1 MNLKKILLT
10 ITSLLITFISYAQ
23 EQNKYSISGKLIDYS
38 TKEPIEYASII
49 IYKLPDTVL
58 VTGSITNN
66 KGEFTLKKI
75 LTGKYLLKYSFVG
88 YQTALN
94 NIEINNSSISLPYPL
109 TLKTASNQLSEIQIT
124 ENQIEK
130 QISIEKTKI
139 NVSQNISSSFGS
151 VSDILKS
158 QSIVNIDHENNVYLR
173 GNKNILILIDGVPT
187 TISSLNSIPAS
198 TVESIE
204 VISNPDAKYDAEGTG
219 GIINIVSKTTNKSGF
234 SGASSIN
241 YGLNNRINGGL
252 SFNYSKGI
260 WNIGFNYNGR
270 FEKSDVKSSLE
281 RKINS
286 SGIGI
291 EQDIKSIQTN
301 RNQTAGLLLSVKPS
315 KKEIISLNTKLIF
328 PEFYNIQNI
337 NGRQTNDT
345 LQDIIFNRKNDITFA
360 RKVFEAKLS
369 YKNIFEKNKNELSI
383 DASFSKTKGNR
394 PATYYVDNILIQE
407 STGGGSPTNAIFQID
422 YLKSVFNSGR
432 IECGL
437 KGFSRWN
444 NFNYSFYD
452 LDTISNKMEL
462 NSLYSN
468 DLEHQEYIYS
478 TYLMYSDSIFKK
490 VFYKIGGRLE
500 YNTSELIQKSN
511 NEKINKEYIFPF
523 PFLLLKYNLD
533 KNQNLSLS
541 LNRRITRPTYP
552 QINPFINMIDQMT
565 YETGNKKLEPEI
577 LDKLEIN
584 YSFIKEKI
592 QLRTNLYFSTIQDYI
607 TQISILDNNKLLITY
622 INGNRQNKIGCDLD
636 ISYTFNKYL
645 SINPS
650 LSLFKTNSSGQYNGV
665 DLHTNNFAW
674 TSNIKTIIK
683 PEKQTEIQVLF
694 NYNSPISLPQF
705 DLSNIYYVDIA
716 LKRAFLKNKFSASIT
731 LTDVFNT
738 YSWKINSD
746 NNVYR
751 LYNYNKGVTR
761 VLWIGLTYNFNSFK
775 ATKMQDNKDNDS
787 GIIKLGQ

>member
-607 TQISILDNNKLLITY
+607 TQISMLDNNKLLITY